1 MSINWPPAAQRPLGQ
16 VERYSGVEGQACEKA
31 GLRGKADGDKGRPA
45 IFNDFPAQAND
56 GPTAGNTES
65 IDYSRGVLQISVV
78 FPSQVIDVPIAGDTK
93 SIDYS
98 RDVLQISMI
107 IPSQRISK
115 VLIAAGTSC
124 KLGCMCLRVPTVG
137 RACPHWARYGNANP
151 EAPFL
156 LKCSAI
162 RATCW
167 VETETQKLRS
177 YCNFLVEPRW

>member
-1 MSINWPPAAQRPLGQ
+1 M
-16 VERYSGVEGQACEKA
+16 
-31 GLRGKADGDKGRPA
+31 
-45 IFNDFPAQAND
+45 
-56 GPTAGNTES
+56 
-65 IDYSRGVLQISVV
+65 QISMI
-78 FPSQVIDVPIAGDTK
+78 FPSQVVDIPIAGDTK
-93 SIDYS
+93 SIDDYSRDACKFQWFSRRRSLMFPSRGDTNSIDYS

-107 IPSQRISK
+107 IPWQRISK

-124 KLGCMCLRVPTVG
+124 KFGCMCLWVPTVG

-156 LKCSAI
+156 LKITAI

-177 YCNFLVEPRW
+177 YCNLLVEPHW

>member
-1 MSINWPPAAQRPLGQ
+1 MQIS
-16 VERYSGVEGQACEKA
+16 VT
-31 GLRGKADGDKGRPA
+31 
-45 IFNDFPAQAND
+45 FPSQGIDVPIAWD
-56 GPTAGNTES
+56 TKS
-65 IDYSRGVLQISVV
+65 IDYSRVVLQLAMI
-78 FPSQVIDVPIAGDTK
+78 FLSQVIDVPIAGDTK

-98 RDVLQISMI
+98 RDVLQISMT

-124 KLGCMCLRVPTVG
+124 KLGCMCLQVPTVG